1 MLDRFVVPGSGSWRQ
16 CCGASWAFIL
26 LLAAAVLIGASFHT
40 LSPTEMGLDY
50 DAWTCRVNDKVL
62 FENGRWFLGPGH
74 AFIIFPKV
82 DRAPNPNPNPNP
94 NP

>member
-40 LSPTEMGLDY
+40 LSPTEMGLNY

-62 FENGRWFLGPGH
+62 FDEVPGKLSRSVPVLP
-74 AFIIFPKV
+74 FMSCRLL
-82 DRAPNPNPNPNP
+82 DRFVLV
-94 NP
+94 